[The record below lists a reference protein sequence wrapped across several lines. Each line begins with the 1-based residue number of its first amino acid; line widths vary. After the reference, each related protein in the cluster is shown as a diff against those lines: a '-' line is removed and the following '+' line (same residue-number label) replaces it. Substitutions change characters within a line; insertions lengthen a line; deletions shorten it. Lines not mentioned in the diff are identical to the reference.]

1 MFSLYAHYKNKKIK
15 IKDIILKRPQLKL
28 TIKDFV
34 LNCSADICIFNLQSC
49 ISGGLQGDDN

>member
-1 MFSLYAHYKNKKIK
+1 MLIINKKVVFLNTV
-15 IKDIILKRPQLKL
+15 LKRPKLKL

-49 ISGGLQGDDN
+49 LSGGLQGDDN